1 MIMTRMKYIIF
12 ILVILFMTDCRKSQN
27 DINPLIIGDWQL
39 FQVYLG
45 SWTTVPLNPPQ
56 TMSFHS
62 NGVYVIAYDGK
73 TTCDGNFIF
82 KNSNSLIMNPIGCM
96 PITESE
102 ETIYTLTNDTLTVSN
117 RSLSFSSF
125 YGRKDKY
132 IKIK

>member
-1 MIMTRMKYIIF
+1 
-12 ILVILFMTDCRKSQN
+12 MTDCRKSQN

-45 SWTTVPLNPPQ
+45 SWTTVPIIPAQ
-56 TMSFHS
+56 TISFHS
-62 NGVYVIAYDGK
+62 NGEYVIAHDGK

-82 KNSNSLIMNPIGCM
+82 KNSNSLKMNPIGCM
-96 PITESE
+96 PIIESE